1 MFWKTFPGENNTD
14 MQPLNA
20 LKPIRKLSSF
30 TVLCIMEERNPKWF
44 HGLFQNYDQGDTGVL
59 F

>member
-20 LKPIRKLSSF
+20 LKPIALQD
-30 TVLCIMEERNPKWF
+30 N
-44 HGLFQNYDQGDTGVL
+44 Q
-59 F
+59 